1 MKKFIKASI
10 ILGLFLYTIAFF
22 VYCSAF
28 IFAGARET
36 ICNVGFGFLSTGFFV
51 WVLDVVLIY
60 IEKRNE
66 GRRH

>member
-22 VYCSAF
+22 IYCSAF

-36 ICNVGFGFLSTGFFV
+36 ICNVGFGFLTTGFFV
-51 WVLDVVLIY
+51 WVMDVVLIF
-60 IEKRNE
+60 IEKKK
-66 GRRH
+66 

>member
-10 ILGLFLYTIAFF
+10 ILGLFLYTITFF

-28 IFAGARET
+28 IFAGASET
-36 ICNVGFGFLSTGFFV
+36 ICNVGFGFLTTGFFV
-51 WVLDVVLIY
+51 WVMDVVLIY